1 MGYLIK
7 NIESKFVSFETV
19 IDYTGLQTMGS
30 IPVTLNCYDN
40 SQSAITNKIFIPIS
54 CSLKQSQATIPYNFA
69 ANDHIVILCNPGTYF
84 FYKDNILRATNLFV
98 YTSLYYQQTH
108 NIGGVSII
116 TNAQPDKLSGNT
128 TITTSTGNDA
138 TTGDG
143 NLLVSIGGY
152 LMDV

>member
-7 NIESKFVSFETV
+7 NLKNNFVSFETIV
-19 IDYTGLQTMGS
+19 LSKDLLTMGS
-30 IPVTLNCYDN
+30 IPVPINSYDN

-54 CSLKQSQATIPYNFA
+54 CSLRQSQATIPYDFA
-69 ANDHIVILCNPGTYF
+69 ASDHIIIQYNPGTYF

-116 TNAQPDKLSGNT
+116 TNYDADKLGGNT
-128 TITTSTGNDA
+128 TITTRTGNDA

>member
-7 NIESKFVSFETV
+7 NLKNKFVSFETV
-19 IDYTGLQTMGS
+19 IDSKDLQTMGS

-54 CSLKQSQATIPYNFA
+54 CSLRQSQATIAYNFA
-69 ANDHIVILCNPGTYF
+69 ATDHIIILCNPGTYF
-84 FYKDNILRATNLFV
+84 FYKDNILRAPNIYV
-98 YTSLYYQQTH
+98 HTSLYYQQTH

-116 TNAQPDKLSGNT
+116 TNFESDKLSGNT